1 MNIVFGVTTPRSF
14 LRCCVGIWLC
24 LTLPLYA
31 HATETVSTGDLYPP
45 YVDRSLPENG
55 LMVPIIQKIFDLTED
70 YYDIEMVYEPWVRG
84 YEQTKQGVHLGT
96 FPYVWD
102 QDRDQHFYY
111 SDPVFD
117 IGSYLFVRDEV
128 NEDEWS
134 IELLKEK
141 NWTRICRPNG
151 YSIEELKEPLLSLM
165 DFTVYSPS
173 DLPDCFRL
181 LGTGRMDIVPIE
193 KSTGEFTLF
202 NHLSGLKIKVFK
214 NSVFKAGLYFI
225 VSKQR
230 KDGEKIVQQFNAAMK
245 KARESGEFDLWVKD
259 FYDRLAVER
268 Q

>member
-1 MNIVFGVTTPRSF
+1 MNFKFLVMIRVCLVISCFGWMAST
-14 LRCCVGIWLC
+14 
-24 LTLPLYA
+24 A
-31 HATETVSTGDLYPP
+31 HGTETITTGDLYPP
-45 YVDRSLPENG
+45 YVDKSLPENG
-55 LMVPIIQKIFDLTED
+55 LMVPIIKKIFDKTEN
-70 YYDIEMVYEPWVRG
+70 YYDNEIIYQPWVRG
-84 YEQTKQGVHLGT
+84 YEQTKQGIHLGT

-102 QDRDQHFYY
+102 KERDKDFYY
-111 SDPVFD
+111 SEAVFD

-128 NEDEWS
+128 EEEEWS
-134 IELLKEK
+134 VELLKQK

-151 YSIEELKEPLLSLM
+151 YSVEELREPLLSLM

-181 LGTGRMDIVPIE
+181 LEKGRMDIIPIE
-193 KSTGEFTLF
+193 KLTGEYTLF
-202 NHLSGLKIKVFK
+202 SHVGGLKVKVFK

-230 KDGEKIVQQFNAAMK
+230 KDAKQIIQQFNDALKAAK
-245 KARESGEFDLWVKD
+245 ESGEFDLWIKD

>member
-1 MNIVFGVTTPRSF
+1 MNIVSWGLRQGCFVVLLLFG
-14 LRCCVGIWLC
+14 
-24 LTLPLYA
+24 LPLVSQ
-31 HATETVSTGDLYPP
+31 ATETISTGDLYPP
-45 YVDRSLPENG
+45 YVDRTLPENG
-55 LMVPIIQKIFDLTED
+55 LMVPIIKHIFNRTED

-102 QDRDQHFYY
+102 KERDQDFYY

-117 IGSYLFVRDEV
+117 VGSYLFVRDEV
-128 NEDEWS
+128 DEDEWS
-134 IELLKEK
+134 VELLKEK
-141 NWTRICRPNG
+141 NWTRVCRPNG

-181 LGTGRMDIVPIE
+181 LEKGRMDIVPIE

-202 NHLSGLKIKVFK
+202 NHLRGLKVKVFK

-230 KDGEKIVQQFNAAMK
+230 KDGEEIIRQFNEAMK
-245 KARESGEFDLWVKD
+245 KTRESGEFEQWVKD